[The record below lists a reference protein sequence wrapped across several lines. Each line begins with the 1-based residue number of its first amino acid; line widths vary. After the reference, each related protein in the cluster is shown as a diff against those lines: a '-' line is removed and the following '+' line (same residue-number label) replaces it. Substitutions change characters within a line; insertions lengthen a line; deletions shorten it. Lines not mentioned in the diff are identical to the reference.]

1 MSFIHN
7 VIKNPTR
14 SLAEFDKLA
23 ATVIVKGELLA
34 YELTDGQVGPATS
47 STTSALL
54 AGVANQA
61 ISAADALLKVP
72 CIELFE
78 GDTWIADCTNNS
90 DAADNGQRMVLTDST
105 HVNNT
110 HTTSATGIVEQVGVF
125 GLAADKKIIVKFV
138 L

>member
-14 SLAEFDKLA
+14 SLAAFYKLA

-47 STTSALL
+47 GTTVALL
-54 AGVANQA
+54 AGVSNQA
-61 ISAADALLKVP
+61 ISAADALTQVLA
-72 CIELFE
+72 IELFE
-78 GDTWIADCTNNS
+78 GDTWIVDCTNNS
-90 DAADNGQRMVLTDST
+90 DVLDNGQRMVLTSST
-105 HVNNT
+105 VVNNT
-110 HTTSATGIVEQVGVF
+110 HTTSASGIVEQVGVY